1 MSNSYLSAARDLV
14 VAGMR
19 ESQIDLSPELEFHL
33 ASTVAC
39 YMRRPVR
46 TDYLTTR
53 MMQIR
58 RDRGRE
64 ECRRIGDDCLISCAF
79 FVQRLTRQGGSIVH
93 YAGLGQAAY
102 DVAGMTDVAHAFP
115 VMLDVLQG
123 SVSNQ
128 KAAAVNEDGDGVISN
143 LLNPARFGKYPDC

>member
-19 ESQIDLSPELEFHL
+19 ESQIELTPELEFHL

-53 MMQIR
+53 MLEVR
-58 RDRGRE
+58 HRRGRE

-79 FVQRLTRQGGSIVH
+79 FVERLTRHGGSIVH
-93 YAGLGQAAY
+93 YAGIGQAAY
-102 DVAGMTDVAHAFP
+102 DGAGMTDVALGFP
-115 VMLDVLQG
+115 IMLDVLQG

-128 KAAAVNEDGDGVISN
+128 NAAAVNADMDDVIGN
-143 LLNPARFGKYPDC
+143 LLNPARFRKHPQC